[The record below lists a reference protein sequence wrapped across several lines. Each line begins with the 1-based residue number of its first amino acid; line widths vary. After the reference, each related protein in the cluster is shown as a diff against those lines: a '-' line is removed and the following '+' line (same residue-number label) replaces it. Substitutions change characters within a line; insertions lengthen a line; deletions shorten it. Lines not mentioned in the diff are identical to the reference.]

1 MPLPDK
7 PKFSDFKQ
15 VSSIQGN
22 MYAVGVNPNE
32 PNASDR
38 NARYT
43 FEDLRRF
50 LVTGQPTSPGKWVSQ
65 PTVTVTN
72 NGDGTATVSVT
83 AGTAEFNGLT
93 VEYDATSYPAVQLPA
108 QGLQRQD
115 AVAAKEDGTY
125 AYVTGTDAQNPA
137 TPAIPAGS
145 LLANFILLN
154 SSGGDVTQPPTQ
166 VTVVDRVEDGNLEAV
181 TSNAVYDFVRA
192 SQAPVELTD
201 AATVVFDTALSPNA
215 GLASPALITELSFLG
230 TRPGHDYRVAVT
242 GVSADRAV
250 TLTAGAGYG
259 YRDLSGNTVTQVT
272 LPAGDCHVLLY
283 HESESVRRVAVL
295 SKASEGPTGTF
306 FDIAATTY
314 QTGHFNEGVWLDTT
328 DQAFE
333 SGKRNAYTE
342 WDFRGFNYGYND
354 LDNAGVEV
362 SKFKVSE
369 SKGYDTDIVTNTGV
383 PNVVGATGV
392 TDWTWQFE
400 TAKLT
405 GGQKVYSGRFLIK
418 SNGRAGIYT
427 AIMNDD
433 QTVAKRYQWD
443 ATGYYVDGVLFTGGS
458 NVTLYSATGQNT
470 DGAMTQKAVSDELA
484 LRVKTVNGTA
494 PDGNGNV
501 VVSGGGSVTVD
512 TELSNTSQNPLTNQK
527 TTEELQNRPTF
538 TQTPSLSQAQKDAM
552 VVGEVNVFTATKQA
566 DGSVSWGAG
575 VGTLNKFAPDSLDT
589 LLQDSAAG
597 WQGQYITLTGDNTN
611 RQLGKAGQEKAF
623 KRRWYLCKASTDSSA
638 TWERNATV
646 DMLNSADSYDQT
658 IIAELENESGW
669 IDNIKQVTVKSCK
682 GDEYTSDSGY
692 VYTCYSDD
700 NKWRRIG
707 QPKTAPMRVDAT
719 TYPTL
724 TSKLLAHDFNAG
736 FYDAKADASYSTF
749 KGEEGQIFW
758 DRTSRKMFRCIIS
771 NSTEIIWEKIR

>member
-192 SQAPVELTD
+192 SQAPVVLTD
-201 AATVVFDTALSPNA
+201 ASTVSFDTALSPNA
-215 GLASPALITELSFLG
+215 GLASPALITELSFLN
-230 TRPGHDYRVAVT
+230 TRAGHDYRVAVT

-259 YRDLSGNTVTQVT
+259 YRDLSGTTVTQVT

-283 HESESVRRVAVL
+283 HESDTVRRVAVL
-295 SKASEGPTGTF
+295 SKASEGATGTF
-306 FDIAATTY
+306 FDIAAAAH

-354 LDNAGVEV
+354 LDNAGAEV

-383 PNVVGATGV
+383 PNVVGATDV

-400 TAKLT
+400 TAKLI

-443 ATGYYVDGVLFTGGS
+443 DTGYYVDGVLFTGGS
-458 NVTLYSATGQNT
+458 NDHSHNNKAALDLITSAG
-470 DGAMTQKAVSDELA
+470 DGTKYLADDGTYKA
-484 LRVKTVNGTA
+484 
-494 PDGNGNV
+494 
-501 VVSGGGSVTVD
+501 VSGGGQASADAASAVIAFTNPLGHIRTDSLSGSQTFTRTGDALGSTV
-512 TELSNTSQNPLTNQK
+512 SQN
-527 TTEELQNRPTF
+527 
-538 TQTPSLSQAQKDAM
+538 
-552 VVGEVNVFTATKQA
+552 
-566 DGSVSWGAG
+566 
-575 VGTLNKFAPDSLDT
+575 
-589 LLQDSAAG
+589 
-597 WQGQYITLTGDNTN
+597 
-611 RQLGKAGQEKAF
+611 
-623 KRRWYLCKASTDSSA
+623 
-638 TWERNATV
+638 
-646 DMLNSADSYDQT
+646 
-658 IIAELENESGW
+658 
-669 IDNIKQVTVKSCK
+669 
-682 GDEYTSDSGY
+682 YTSDGTGTVIFDFAHQVLNSDFTSG
-692 VYTCYSDD
+692 S
-700 NKWRRIG
+700 
-707 QPKTAPMRVDAT
+707 
-719 TYPTL
+719 
-724 TSKLLAHDFNAG
+724 LLAAGSYKLYFCNEGDSVAVSIAVVSSTSSGGGTAEQLNAPG
-736 FYDAKADASYSTF
+736 SFTVAS
-749 KGEEGQIFW
+749 GGQDTINLSW
-758 DRTSRKMFRCIIS
+758 TDT
-771 NSTEIIWEKIR
+771 NS